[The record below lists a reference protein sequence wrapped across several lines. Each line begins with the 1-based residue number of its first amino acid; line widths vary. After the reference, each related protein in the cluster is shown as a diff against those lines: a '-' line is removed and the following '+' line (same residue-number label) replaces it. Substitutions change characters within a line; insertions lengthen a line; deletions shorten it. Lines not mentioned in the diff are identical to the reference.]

1 MGGSDVERRGE
12 TGREGSA
19 GCRRHWGDKRKKQEI
34 TIAIVT
40 ISSLE
45 RQFITLAGVPFSHNS
60 LKTRGGNQDQQGRLK
75 RVDPLDRVR

>member
-1 MGGSDVERRGE
+1 MQE
-12 TGREGSA
+12 TLGRQEEKA
-19 GCRRHWGDKRKKQEI
+19 GDYN
-34 TIAIVT
+34 
-40 ISSLE
+40 SPSLE